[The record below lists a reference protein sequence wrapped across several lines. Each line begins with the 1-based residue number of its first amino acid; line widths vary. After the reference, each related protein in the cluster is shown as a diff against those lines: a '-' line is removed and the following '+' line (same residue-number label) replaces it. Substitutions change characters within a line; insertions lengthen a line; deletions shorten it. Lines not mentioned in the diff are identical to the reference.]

1 MAPVADVRR
10 ALARNTGNP
19 DAAPCREPPD
29 DKTARGHDMSTAT
42 ASRTAPTTAAPAQ
55 RLDLYV
61 GIHKALRHFMTD
73 TLHRVGR
80 MDANDADDLRR
91 TLGQFE
97 ELMDLCE
104 QHVHHEN
111 DFVHAA
117 IEARQPRGA
126 ARTADDHVEHFA
138 HIAALRAE
146 ARSMA
151 QSESSARPALALRL
165 YRHLALF
172 VADNFQHMNVEETQN
187 NATLWANYRD
197 DELMAL
203 HHRIVSSLPPEEN
216 LQVMRWMIPAST
228 PAERAQVLG
237 GMRAGAPA
245 EAFAAVIDAV
255 RPHLDDRAWDQLAR
269 ALGIPQQPGLCHFG

>member
-1 MAPVADVRR
+1 M
-10 ALARNTGNP
+10 T
-19 DAAPCREPPD
+19 
-29 DKTARGHDMSTAT
+29 TAT
-42 ASRTAPTTAAPAQ
+42 ATRPAPTAAAAAQ
-55 RLDLYV
+55 RLDLYA

-80 MDANDADDLRR
+80 MDPNQPDELRR

-97 ELMDLCE
+97 QLMEFCV

-126 ARTADDHVEHFA
+126 ARTADDHLEHIA
-138 HIAALRAE
+138 HIAALRDE
-146 ARSMA
+146 ARALA
-151 QSESSARPALALRL
+151 QAEPTARPTLALRL

-203 HHRIVSSLPPEEN
+203 HQRIVASLPPDEN
-216 LQVMRWMIPAST
+216 LLVMRWMIPASA

-237 GMRAGAPA
+237 GMRAAAPA
-245 EAFAAVIDAV
+245 EAFAAVIDTV
-255 RPHLDDRAWDQLAR
+255 RPHLDDTAWDQLAR
-269 ALGIPQQPGLCHFG
+269 ALGVPQQPGLCHFG

>member
-1 MAPVADVRR
+1 M
-10 ALARNTGNP
+10 N
-19 DAAPCREPPD
+19 
-29 DKTARGHDMSTAT
+29 TAT
-42 ASRTAPTTAAPAQ
+42 ASRPAAQAATAH

-80 MDANDADDLRR
+80 MDSGDAAELAR

-97 ELMDLCE
+97 DLMALCE
-104 QHVHHEN
+104 QHIHHEN
-111 DFVHAA
+111 HFVHAA
-117 IEARQPRGA
+117 IEARAPRAA
-126 ARTADDHVEHFA
+126 ARTAGDHVEHFA
-138 HIAALRAE
+138 HIEALRAD
-146 ARSMA
+146 ARRVA
-151 QSESSARPALALRL
+151 QADAAARPALALRL

-187 NATLWANYRD
+187 NAALWANYRD

-203 HHRIVSSLPPEEN
+203 HQRIVASLPPEEN
-216 LQVMRWMIPAST
+216 LLVMRWMIPAST

-245 EAFAAVIDAV
+245 EAFAAALDAV
-255 RPHLDDRAWDQLAR
+255 RPHLDDSAWDQLAR
-269 ALGIPQQPGLCHFG
+269 ALGVPQQPGLAHFG

>member
-1 MAPVADVRR
+1 
-10 ALARNTGNP
+10 
-19 DAAPCREPPD
+19 
-29 DKTARGHDMSTAT
+29 MSTAT
-42 ASRTAPTTAAPAQ
+42 ASRPAPTTAAAAQ
-55 RLDLYV
+55 RLDLYA

-80 MDANDADDLRR
+80 MDPNNADDLRR

-97 ELMDLCE
+97 DLIELCV

-111 DFVHAA
+111 DFMHAA

-126 ARTADDHVEHFA
+126 ARTADDHVEHIA
-138 HIAALRAE
+138 HIAALRDE
-146 ARSMA
+146 ARALSQA
-151 QSESSARPALALRL
+151 EPAARPALALRL

-172 VADNFQHMNVEETQN
+172 VADNFQHMNIEETKN
-187 NATLWANYRD
+187 NAALWANYRD

-203 HHRIVSSLPPEEN
+203 HHRIVSSLPPQEN
-216 LQVMRWMIPAST
+216 LLVMRWMIPAST

-255 RPHLDDRAWDQLAR
+255 RPHLDDHAWDQLAR
-269 ALGIPQQPGLCHFG
+269 ALGLPQQPGLCHFG

>member
-1 MAPVADVRR
+1 
-10 ALARNTGNP
+10 
-19 DAAPCREPPD
+19 
-29 DKTARGHDMSTAT
+29 MSIATAT
-42 ASRTAPTTAAPAQ
+42 RPATATH
-55 RLDLYV
+55 RSERVDLYV

-80 MDANDADDLRR
+80 MDANNPDDLRR
-91 TLGQFE
+91 TLAQFE
-97 ELMDLCE
+97 GLMELCL

-111 DFVHAA
+111 DFVHSA

-126 ARTADDHVEHFA
+126 ARTADDHVEHIA
-138 HIAALRAE
+138 HIAALRDEARALAQAE
-146 ARSMA
+146 A
-151 QSESSARPALALRL
+151 SARPALALRL

-187 NATLWANYRD
+187 NAALWANYGD

-203 HHRIVSSLPPEEN
+203 HQRIVASLPPEEN
-216 LQVMRWMIPAST
+216 LLVMRWMIPAST

-245 EAFAAVIDAV
+245 EAFAAVLDAV
-255 RPHLDDRAWDQLAR
+255 RPHLDDHAWDQLAR
-269 ALGIPQQPGLCHFG
+269 ALGVPQQPGLAHFG

>member
-1 MAPVADVRR
+1 MP
-10 ALARNTGNP
+10 
-19 DAAPCREPPD
+19 
-29 DKTARGHDMSTAT
+29 TAT
-42 ASRTAPTTAAPAQ
+42 ATRPDSATTAQ
-55 RLDLYV
+55 RLDLYA

-80 MDANDADDLRR
+80 MDANDAADLRR

-97 ELMDLCE
+97 DLMAQCL
-104 QHVHHEN
+104 QHLHHEN

-126 ARTADDHVEHFA
+126 ARTADDHVEHIA
-138 HIAALRAE
+138 HIEALRAE
-146 ARSMA
+146 ARALA
-151 QSESSARPALALRL
+151 QAAPADRPALALRL

-203 HHRIVSSLPPEEN
+203 HQRILASLPPAET
-216 LQVMRWMIPAST
+216 LQVMRWMVPASN
-228 PAERAQVLG
+228 PAERTQVLG
-237 GMRAGAPA
+237 GMQAAAPA
-245 EAFAAVIDAV
+245 EAFAAVLDAV
-255 RPHLDDRAWDQLAR
+255 RPHLDERAWNRLAR
-269 ALGIPQQPGLCHFG
+269 ALGVAQQPGLVDCR

>member
-1 MAPVADVRR
+1 M
-10 ALARNTGNP
+10 T
-19 DAAPCREPPD
+19 
-29 DKTARGHDMSTAT
+29 TAT
-42 ASRTAPTTAAPAQ
+42 ASRPAQTVAANAQ
-55 RLDLYV
+55 RLDLYA

-80 MDANDADDLRR
+80 MDANNADDLRR

-97 ELMDLCE
+97 ELMELCV

-117 IEARQPRGA
+117 IEARAPRGA
-126 ARTADDHVEHFA
+126 ARTADDHVEHIA
-138 HIAALRAE
+138 HIAALRDE
-146 ARSMA
+146 ARALA
-151 QSESSARPALALRL
+151 QAEPAARPALALRL

-187 NATLWANYRD
+187 NAALWANYRD

-203 HHRIVSSLPPEEN
+203 HQRIVASLPPAEN
-216 LQVMRWMIPAST
+216 LLVMRWMIPAST

-245 EAFAAVIDAV
+245 EAFAAVLDAV
-255 RPHLDDRAWDQLAR
+255 RPHLDDHAWDQLAR
-269 ALGIPQQPGLCHFG
+269 ALGVPQQPGLAHFG

>member
-1 MAPVADVRR
+1 M
-10 ALARNTGNP
+10 T
-19 DAAPCREPPD
+19 
-29 DKTARGHDMSTAT
+29 TAT
-42 ASRTAPTTAAPAQ
+42 ATRPAPTAAASAQ
-55 RLDLYV
+55 RLDMYA

-80 MDANDADDLRR
+80 MDANNADDLRL

-97 ELMDLCE
+97 ALMELCV

-126 ARTADDHVEHFA
+126 ARTADDHVEHIA
-138 HIAALRAE
+138 HIAALRDE
-146 ARSMA
+146 ARALA
-151 QSESSARPALALRL
+151 QAEPAARPTLSLRL

-187 NATLWANYRD
+187 NAALWANYRD

-203 HHRIVSSLPPEEN
+203 HHRIVSSLPPQEN
-216 LQVMRWMIPAST
+216 LLVMRWMIPAVT

-245 EAFAAVIDAV
+245 EALAAVLDAV
-255 RPHLDDRAWDQLAR
+255 RPHLDDSAWDQLAR
-269 ALGIPQQPGLCHFG
+269 ALGVPQQPGLCHFG

>member
-1 MAPVADVRR
+1 
-10 ALARNTGNP
+10 
-19 DAAPCREPPD
+19 
-29 DKTARGHDMSTAT
+29 MSTAT
-42 ASRTAPTTAAPAQ
+42 ATRPATTAATRSE
-55 RLDLYV
+55 RLDLYA

-80 MDANDADDLRR
+80 MDANNADDLRR
-91 TLGQFE
+91 TLAQFE
-97 ELMDLCE
+97 GLMELCL

-111 DFVHAA
+111 DFVHTA

-126 ARTADDHVEHFA
+126 ARTADDHVEHIA
-138 HIAALRAE
+138 HIAALRDE
-146 ARSMA
+146 ARA
-151 QSESSARPALALRL
+151 LARADASARPALALRL

-187 NATLWANYRD
+187 NAVLWANYSD

-203 HHRIVSSLPPEEN
+203 HHRIVASLPPEEN
-216 LQVMRWMIPAST
+216 LLVMRWMIPAST

-245 EAFAAVIDAV
+245 EAFAAVLDAV
-255 RPHLDDRAWDQLAR
+255 RPHLDDHAWDQLAR
-269 ALGIPQQPGLCHFG
+269 ALGVPQQPGLAHFG

>member
-1 MAPVADVRR
+1 
-10 ALARNTGNP
+10 
-19 DAAPCREPPD
+19 
-29 DKTARGHDMSTAT
+29 MSTAT
-42 ASRTAPTTAAPAQ
+42 AP
-55 RLDLYV
+55 RLDLYA

-80 MDANDADDLRR
+80 MDPNDADDRRR
-91 TLGQFE
+91 TLAQFD

-126 ARTADDHVEHFA
+126 ARTADDHVEHIA
-138 HIAALRAE
+138 HIAALREE

-151 QSESSARPALALRL
+151 QAESSARPALALRL

-187 NATLWANYRD
+187 NAALWANYRD

-203 HHRIVSSLPPEEN
+203 HHRIVSSLPPQEN
-216 LQVMRWMIPAST
+216 LMVMRWMMPAIT
-228 PAERAQVLG
+228 PAERAQALG

-245 EAFAAVIDAV
+245 EAFAAVIDTV
-255 RPHLDDRAWDQLAR
+255 RPHLDDHAWDRLAR